1 MNSGPSLFL
10 VLYCVDLRLDRGW
23 SRHGSPIHN
32 WLGDMNTHKTKA
44 TEEVLDGVLV
54 KEVVV
59 DAVVA
64 LVQQLPVLGDEVS
77 DWPGGKLLVEV
88 VLHIVDQ
95 HFHAGVDPHLLL
107 HFFGHSNPLFNG
119 VVAWYVNHLDQMLI
133 FLDVLASLSSTWRVC
148 VSTFSMTWPKPARFS
163 LDHHVQQSVFVRT
176 STVYTGLWL

>member
-77 DWPGGKLLVEV
+77 DWPGGKLLVEL
-88 VLHIVDQ
+88 VLHAVDQ
-95 HFHAGVDPHLLL
+95 HLNVGVDPHLLL
-107 HFFGHSNPLFNG
+107 HFLGHSNPLFNG
-119 VVAWYVNHLDQMLI
+119 VVTWYVNHLEKLPFFPLNLKELI
-133 FLDVLASLSSTWRVC
+133 DHLSLWLVPAAWTWPLIIGVSLS
-148 VSTFSMTWPKPARFS
+148 ARK
-163 LDHHVQQSVFVRT
+163 R
-176 STVYTGLWL
+176 